1 MCRLLSK
8 KVSGWHA
15 VVNNVIEAVQVARRG
30 WSHAP
35 HIFMVCHGTDLCT
48 VVFTCFVR
56 NIWYLNIWSR
66 GLFIGRLTFCGKIS
80 VCCGW
85 NLWKRAKPFN
95 LYPCWCYS
103 HVHAIIVG
111 AYYETCFGFRLSLIS
126 KYCSCGIS
134 SLSCNMQV
142 CAGEV
147 QPSND
152 PPYYHLMAL
161 CLEQSRRPMTAKVW
175 WVYLTKVWWCQYCW
189 LVAQSI
195 DARCLGSRSLPTQ
208 PSVSYAFDDD
218 SWKLSRVKPKTHPVW
233 CSTCALLFPSSGYS
247 RF

>member
-8 KVSGWHA
+8 KVSGSHA
-15 VVNNVIEAVQVARRG
+15 AVNNVIEAVQVARRG

-95 LYPCWCYS
+95 LYPCWCHS

-111 AYYETCFGFRLSLIS
+111 AYYETCIGFRLSLIS
-126 KYCSCGIS
+126 ILLLMRNIVIIVQHATERWWWNAAKQWSTLLSLNGVVSGAIEETDDGEGVVGVSDESLVVSVLLACCAVDRC
-134 SLSCNMQV
+134 SLS
-142 CAGEV
+142 GL
-147 QPSND
+147 SLST
-152 PPYYHLMAL
+152 Y
-161 CLEQSRRPMTAKVW
+161 STKRFIRIW
-175 WVYLTKVWWCQYCW
+175 WRQLKTK
-189 LVAQSI
+189 
-195 DARCLGSRSLPTQ
+195 
-208 PSVSYAFDDD
+208 
-218 SWKLSRVKPKTHPVW
+218 
-233 CSTCALLFPSSGYS
+233 
-247 RF
+247 